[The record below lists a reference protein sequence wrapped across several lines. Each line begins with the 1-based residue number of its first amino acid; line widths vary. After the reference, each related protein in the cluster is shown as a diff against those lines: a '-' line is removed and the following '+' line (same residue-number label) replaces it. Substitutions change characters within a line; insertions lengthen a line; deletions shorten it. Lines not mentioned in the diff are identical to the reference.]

1 MILYGRQNKS
11 NEAIVLQSKFRCLC
25 TTMLTKSW
33 AKMLGDMQLPNT
45 CIAMKFLFGILSK
58 CEEWRRSCSA
68 KVSDAQQNGPGSGAM
83 GAVNLDFIFLSCI
96 YKV

>member
-1 MILYGRQNKS
+1 
-11 NEAIVLQSKFRCLC
+11 
-25 TTMLTKSW
+25 
-33 AKMLGDMQLPNT
+33 MQLPNT

-83 GAVNLDFIFLSCI
+83 GAVNLDF
-96 YKV
+96 